1 MSPVPNAPAVS
12 TPRTPGLRTSP
23 AAARMRRLIPLALP
37 LGFALLAGCAGDT
50 KKEADSYVERP
61 VEQIYAEATNAVDL
75 GNYTRAAILFS
86 AVEQQHPYSQWAMRA
101 ELMAAYSFYEA
112 YKFEEALGALD
123 RFIGLHPGNPSV
135 AYAYYLKG
143 LCYYQQISDVRRD
156 QGPTVQAQKA
166 LEEVVRR
173 FPSTPYARDA
183 KLKLDL
189 TRDHLAG
196 REMMVGRFYENT
208 HLYLAG
214 IRRFR
219 TVVDN
224 YPTTSHAPEA
234 LHRLVECY
242 MALGMVEEAT
252 KAAALLGHN
261 YPGSHWYEASYDL
274 VLKSH
279 PMLQDEKGLLDT
291 LLSGAA
297 PEITDAP
304 VDGTTTGFTPV
315 NTAAP
320 PSSPPST
327 EAATSGAASPDG
339 APAAAPAAA
348 PPAAKPAAPAPAPR
362 RPSQPE
368 PEKGLL
374 DDWF

>member
-37 LGFALLAGCAGDT
+37 LGFVLLTGCAGDT
-50 KKEADSYVERP
+50 KKEGDSYVERP
-61 VEQIYAEATNAVDL
+61 VEQIYAEATNAVDQ

-123 RFIGLHPGNPSV
+123 RFIGLHPGNPNV

-196 REMMVGRFYENT
+196 REMAVGRFYENT

-242 MALGMVEEAT
+242 MGLGMVEEAT

-274 VLKSH
+274 VLKSQ
-279 PMLQDEKGLLDT
+279 PMLRDEKGLLDT

-297 PEITDAP
+297 PEITDIP
-304 VDGTTTGFTPV
+304 PEGVTTPATFTPV
-315 NTAAP
+315 TDTPATPGANGDVTTP
-320 PSSPPST
+320 P
-327 EAATSGAASPDG
+327 AAT
-339 APAAAPAAA
+339 APAT
-348 PPAAKPAAPAPAPR
+348 PPAAKPAVTAPR
-362 RPSQPE
+362 RPSQQE